1 MALIQVEN
9 LTKDYQTGKNKFHAL
24 RGVSFQVEKGEFVAI
39 TGKSGCGKSTLLNI
53 LGGMDRQTQGN
64 YFFEGLDVGG
74 LKNKALAHFR
84 NRMIGFVF
92 QSFYLAGEMDA
103 AHNVALPMGYG
114 GVRAAQRKRRA
125 AELLAEVGLYDKQ
138 KSKPSQL
145 SGGEQQRVAIARA
158 ISNSPGV
165 LLADEPTG
173 NLDHENGIQVM
184 ELLRRLN
191 GEGLTIVMVTHDL
204 ELAGQTDRL
213 IRMQDGQIV
222 S

>member
-165 LLADEPTG
+165 LLADE
-173 NLDHENGIQVM
+173 
-184 ELLRRLN
+184 
-191 GEGLTIVMVTHDL
+191 
-204 ELAGQTDRL
+204 
-213 IRMQDGQIV
+213 QIGRAHV
-222 S
+222 

>member
-64 YFFEGLDVGG
+64 YFFEGLDVSG

-84 NRMIGFVF
+84 NRKIGFVF

-103 AHNVALPMGYG
+103 AH
-114 GVRAAQRKRRA
+114 
-125 AELLAEVGLYDKQ
+125 
-138 KSKPSQL
+138 L
-145 SGGEQQRVAIARA
+145 S
-158 ISNSPGV
+158 
-165 LLADEPTG
+165 
-173 NLDHENGIQVM
+173 
-184 ELLRRLN
+184 
-191 GEGLTIVMVTHDL
+191 
-204 ELAGQTDRL
+204 L
-213 IRMQDGQIV
+213 IHI
-222 S
+222 

>member
-9 LTKDYQTGKNKFHAL
+9 LTKDYQTGKNKFQAL
-24 RGVSFQVEKGEFVAI
+24 QGVSFQIEKGEFVAI

-64 YFFEGLDVGG
+64 YFFEGLDVSG
-74 LKNKALAHFR
+74 LKNKALANFR
-84 NRMIGFVF
+84 NRKIGFVF

-114 GVRAAQRKRRA
+114 GVRAAQRRRRA
-125 AELLAEVGLYDKQ
+125 AELLAEVGLSDKQ

-184 ELLRRLN
+184 DLLRRLN
-191 GEGLTIVMVTHDL
+191 KEGLTIVMVTHDL